1 MRSILTML
9 KLSVN
14 VDHVATL
21 REARKAELP
30 DPVEAA
36 ILASLSGA
44 DGITVHLRG
53 DRRHIKERDL
63 RLLKEKVKN
72 PLNLEMAATEEM
84 IKIAIKTKPNLV
96 TLVPERPQEITT
108 QGGLDVVKN
117 FNQLKKAI
125 AQLKSGDLKIS
136 MFINPDEESVK
147 TAAKLK
153 ADFVELNTDKY
164 AEAKGREEKSS
175 ELKNLEKMGELAHR
189 NNLKVNA
196 GHGLNYKNI
205 SGIVSIKQIEEVS
218 IGHSIVARAVMV
230 GFKKAVEEMLNLI
243 KK

>member
-1 MRSILTML
+1 ML

-21 REARKAELP
+21 RETRKANLP

-36 ILASLSGA
+36 ILACLSGA
-44 DGITVHLRG
+44 DGITAHLRG

-63 RLLKEKVKN
+63 GLLRQLVKTS
-72 PLNLEMAATEEM
+72 LNLEMAATEEM
-84 IKIAIKTKPNLV
+84 IKIAIEIKPNLV
-96 TLVPERPQEITT
+96 TLVPERPQEVTT
-108 QGGLDVVKN
+108 EGGLDVVKN

-125 AQLKSGDLKIS
+125 SKLKSGGLKIS
-136 MFINPDEESVK
+136 LFINPDEKSVK
-147 TAAKLK
+147 AAAKLK

-164 AEAKGREEKSS
+164 AEAKGEEEKWS
-175 ELKNLEKMGELAHR
+175 ELENLRKMAELAHK

-196 GHGLNYKNI
+196 GHGLNYRNI
-205 SGIVSIKQIEEVS
+205 SGIVSIKQVEEVS

-230 GFKKAVEEMLNLI
+230 GFEKAVKEMLELI
-243 KK
+243 RK

>member
-9 KLSVN
+9 RLSVN

-21 REARKAELP
+21 RQARKAESP

-44 DGITVHLRG
+44 NGITVHLRG
-53 DRRHIKERDL
+53 DRRHIQERDF
-63 RLLKEKVKN
+63 RLLKEKVN
-72 PLNLEMAATEEM
+72 TSLNLEMAATEEM

-136 MFINPDEESVK
+136 MFINPDEKSVK

-164 AEAKGREEKSS
+164 AEAKGKEKKSS
-175 ELKNLEKMGELAHR
+175 ELKNLKKMAELAHR

-230 GFKKAVEEMLNLI
+230 GFEKAVEEMLELI

>member
-53 DRRHIKERDL
+53 DRRHIQERDL

-164 AEAKGREEKSS
+164 AEAKGEEEKSS
-175 ELKNLEKMGELAHR
+175 EWENLRKMAELAHK

-230 GFKKAVEEMLNLI
+230 GFEKAVEEMLELI

>member
-9 KLSVN
+9 RLSVN

-53 DRRHIKERDL
+53 DRRHIQERDL

-72 PLNLEMAATEEM
+72 PLNLEMAATERM
-84 IKIAIKTKPNLV
+84 IRIAIKTKPNLV

-108 QGGLDVVKN
+108 EGGLDVVKN

-125 AQLKSGDLKIS
+125 SRLKSGDLKIS

-147 TAAKLK
+147 TASRLK

-164 AEAKGREEKSS
+164 AEAKGKEEKSS
-175 ELKNLEKMGELAHR
+175 ELKNLKKMAELAHR
-189 NNLKVNA
+189 NNLKVHA

-205 SGIVSIKQIEEVS
+205 SGIVSIEQIEEAS

-230 GFKKAVEEMLNLI
+230 GFEKAVREMLELI

>member
-1 MRSILTML
+1 MRSSLTML
-9 KLSVN
+9 RLSVN

-21 REARKAELP
+21 RQARKAESP

-53 DRRHIKERDL
+53 DRRHIQERDL
-63 RLLKEKVKN
+63 RLLKEKVN
-72 PLNLEMAATEEM
+72 TSLNLEMAATEEM

-125 AQLKSGDLKIS
+125 ARLKSGDLKIS

-147 TAAKLK
+147 IAAKLK

-164 AEAKGREEKSS
+164 AEAKGKEEKSS
-175 ELKNLEKMGELAHR
+175 EWENLRKMAELAHR

-205 SGIVSIKQIEEVS
+205 SGIVLIKQIEEVS

-230 GFKKAVEEMLNLI
+230 GFEKAVEEMLELI